1 METLTFF
8 RADKRDF
15 SVGDVLRSAGE
26 FLTKNPSGS
35 IDNEQ
40 IFEKLR
46 PSNLPPRADCL
57 YVFEHINDA
66 KKHWS
71 KMSGGKLYKVSV
83 RADDIL
89 HKGDMALVD
98 LAFVNRSESE
108 TVETSVRQYWQGEL
122 TAKAIIEVL
131 VREAII
137 EEVISKSDQ
146 ERLAHLRSWAIS
158 GMSSPSINSD
168 ATR

>member
-15 SVGDVLRSAGE
+15 LVGDVLRSARE

-35 IDNEQ
+35 MDNEQ
-40 IFEKLR
+40 IFENLR

-57 YVFEHINDA
+57 YVFEHLNDA

-83 RADDIL
+83 KVSDVL
-89 HKGDMALVD
+89 HKGDMAIVD
-98 LAFVNRSESE
+98 LAFVNRSEPE
-108 TVETSVRQYWQGEL
+108 TVETYVHQYWRGES
-122 TAKAIIEVL
+122 TDKAIIEVL
-131 VREAII
+131 VREALIA
-137 EEVISKSDQ
+137 EVISKNDQ
-146 ERLAHLRSWAIS
+146 ERQAYFKSWAII
-158 GMSSPSINSD
+158 GMPNPSINTD
-168 ATR
+168 AAR